1 MNSLLGQ
8 RLGGKYELQAELGR
22 GGMGIVYRA
31 HDAMLR
37 RSVAVKVLAPQLAAD
52 PSFVER
58 FRHEAIAAA
67 NLRHPNIATVYD
79 VGQDMVRGD
88 AVHFLV
94 MEFVEGQTLD
104 RVLQRQGQPFSLPQT
119 DEIIRQVAQ
128 ALHYAHQRGMI
139 HRDVKPAN
147 IMLGQDGHVTLMD
160 FGLVRAGELS
170 QLTQTGTAL
179 GTPAYMAPEQIMGA
193 EVDRRTDVYA
203 LGVVIYELLTG
214 DVPFRRTTPLATV
227 HAQVYDPPPPLRE
240 KRPELPAPVES
251 VVLRA
256 LAKNPG
262 GRYGD
267 VTGLAS
273 DFSRAIT
280 GQMPEGLAEG
290 WDERAAPMGATIRAP
305 APQPPRAP
313 SATASPPA
321 PGAGPQLPA
330 PPSARPRQP
339 ASPWL
344 WVAVALAVLA
354 LGAGALAAAGFF
366 RSSTPVATV
375 ATTPGAPPSLSAEAG
390 GAEGTRPAVTAAPS
404 VSQAGQG
411 MVMATTAATENT
423 PTTTPT
429 AIVTST
435 PLPPVPTVPL
445 AAQAEVIGDVLNV
458 RSGPGV
464 AYAVIGQARRGTAYD
479 VVGRDASGAWWQICC
494 VNGDAGWV
502 ASNLV
507 RVSGAADAVAV
518 VDVAPP
524 TPAPATNTPTVGP
537 TAPTTLPTFTPTPTL
552 TPTPT
557 PTLTP
562 TPTPTLT
569 LTPCASTAGPTFA
582 RVWQRSLMG
591 CPVSSETGVTSAY
604 EAFERGFM
612 LWRKDNDGHYAV
624 FDDGGFSRFIFPS
637 GEPPEFACIEA
648 AQLGRPKRGF
658 STVWC
663 ENSDVRQR
671 IGNALDDEIGNDR
684 PLQVFEQG
692 FMVFI
697 PERNAIYALLD
708 NGSWRRFD

>member
-1 MNSLLGQ
+1 MNTLLGQ

-31 HDAMLR
+31 QDAMLR
-37 RSVAVKVLAPQLAAD
+37 RSVAVKVLTPQLAAD

-79 VGQDMVRGD
+79 VGQDVVRGD
-88 AVHFLV
+88 AVHYLV

-104 RVLQRQGQPFSLPQT
+104 RVLQRQGQPFSLQKT

-128 ALHYAHQRGMI
+128 ALHYAHQRGMV

-147 IMLGQDGHVTLMD
+147 IMLGEDGHVTLMD
-160 FGLVRAGELS
+160 FGLVRAGELTH
-170 QLTQTGTAL
+170 LTQTGTAL

-193 EVDRRTDVYA
+193 EVDRRTDIYA

-240 KRPELPAPVES
+240 KRPELPASVES

-256 LAKNPG
+256 LIKNPG
-262 GRYGD
+262 GRYRD

-280 GQMPEGLAEG
+280 GQMPEGVAEG
-290 WDERAAPMGATIRAP
+290 WDEQAVPMGATIRAP

-330 PPSARPRQP
+330 PPSARSRQP

-354 LGAGALAAAGFF
+354 LGAGALAAAGLF
-366 RSSTPVATV
+366 RSSAPVATV
-375 ATTPGAPPSLSAEAG
+375 ATTPGATPSLSAEAG
-390 GAEGTRPAVTAAPS
+390 GAGGTRPAVTATPS

-411 MVMATTAATENT
+411 MVIATTAAIENT
-423 PTTTPT
+423 PTPTST
-429 AIVTST
+429 AIATST
-435 PLPPVPTVPL
+435 PLPPAPTVPL

-458 RSGPGV
+458 RSGPGEV
-464 AYAVIGQARRGTAYD
+464 YAVIGQARRGDAYD
-479 VVGRDASGAWWQICC
+479 LVGRDASGAWWQICC

-507 RVSGAADAVAV
+507 RVSGASDAVAV

-524 TPAPATNTPTVGP
+524 TPAPATNTPTVTP
-537 TAPTTLPTFTPTPTL
+537 TAPTTLPTFTPTL
-552 TPTPT
+552 TPT
-557 PTLTP
+557 PTLTV
-562 TPTPTLT
+562 
-569 LTPCASTAGPTFA
+569 TPCASTAGPTFD

-591 CPVSSETGVTSAY
+591 CPLSSESGVTSAY

-624 FDDGGFSRFIFPS
+624 FDDGEFSRFIIPS
-637 GEPPEFACIEA
+637 AEPPEFACTEA

-684 PLQVFEQG
+684 SLQVFEQG